1 MNRRYLSIFLV
12 LVLAAAATPAAAGGD
27 KLRRYAVIIGANNGG
42 AGREVLRYAGS
53 DAEAVARVLRELGGV
68 RQGDALLVRDPD
80 ARRID
85 QTFATVSKRIKSE
98 RVRGQRV

>member
-12 LVLAAAATPAAAGGD
+12 LILAAAAAPAAASGGD

-42 AGREVLRYAGS
+42 AGS

-98 RVRGQRV
+98 RVRGQRVELL